1 MTRIV
6 ATVFSLMIL
15 MGHAV
20 PAEAQELYGT
30 LKKISDSGEV
40 VIGYREASPPFSFV
54 NSGGRPQGY
63 SIDLCLYVIEK
74 VKTTL
79 GQPDLAVRYV
89 PVTSATRI
97 PRIVDGTIDI
107 ECGSTSHTLD
117 RREEVNFSFLIFLTG
132 TQLLVKKDSGIYD
145 YNDMKDKTVAVTRG
159 TTNATRIREVVELL
173 GIPMEVIEVNDH
185 DEGFQAVKSGESQA
199 YATDGI
205 LLHGLI
211 QEAER
216 SDEYTVVGNLIS
228 YDPYALMMR
237 RDDSAFRLVVDRTLA
252 DLFYNRELLKIY
264 DKWFGPLGVPMSEQ
278 LKTSMAIQMHVR

>member
-1 MTRIV
+1 MK
-6 ATVFSLMIL
+6 
-15 MGHAV
+15 
-20 PAEAQELYGT
+20 PAQFDAL
-30 LKKISDSGEV
+30 
-40 VIGYREASPPFSFV
+40 
-54 NSGGRPQGY
+54 
-63 SIDLCLYVIEK
+63 
-74 VKTTL
+74 
-79 GQPDLAVRYV
+79 
-89 PVTSATRI
+89 
-97 PRIVDGTIDI
+97 
-107 ECGSTSHTLD
+107 
-117 RREEVNFSFLIFLTG
+117 
-132 TQLLVKKDSGIYD
+132 
-145 YNDMKDKTVAVTRG
+145 
-159 TTNATRIREVVELL
+159 EVVELL

-216 SDEYTVVGNLIS
+216 SDEYAVVGNLIS

-264 DKWFGPLGVPMSEQ
+264 NKWFGPLGVPMSEQ

>member
-79 GQPDLAVRYV
+79 GHPDLAVRYV